1 MKTTGLAFNNII
13 KSAKDEGCVCI
24 RIMQTWNG
32 GGAQSECSQKDL
44 NVTGLQRQARITQFV
59 CYFFGLELG
68 QDVQQKPDLQQART
82 VMHLITKHSP

>member
-13 KSAKDEGCVCI
+13 KRAKDVRDCI

-68 QDVQQKPDLQQART
+68 QDVQQKPDLQQAEQ
-82 VMHLITKHSP
+82 